1 MLNKICKSAN
11 TSKATILPATNFI
24 YSLLKN
30 EGFHNKYS
38 SINVP
43 AIINILNN
51 NLPSM
56 HGI

>member
-1 MLNKICKSAN
+1 
-11 TSKATILPATNFI
+11 
-24 YSLLKN
+24 LLKK